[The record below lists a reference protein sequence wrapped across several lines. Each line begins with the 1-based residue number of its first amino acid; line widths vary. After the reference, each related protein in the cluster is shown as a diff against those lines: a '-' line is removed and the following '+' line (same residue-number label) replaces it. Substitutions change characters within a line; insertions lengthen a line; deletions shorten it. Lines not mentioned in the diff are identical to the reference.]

1 MLIEHVGASCT
12 DCHTPH
18 IWIDKGRATCLAC
31 HDDKQYLNADEG
43 GCAECHDF
51 RGGRRCL
58 RLQLKTEP
66 ADFVSDA
73 LRSKI

>member
-1 MLIEHVGASCT
+1 MLIEHAGASCT
-12 DCHTPH
+12 DGHTLH

-31 HDDKQYLNADEG
+31 HDDKQDHNADEG

-51 RGGRRCL
+51 RKGRCL